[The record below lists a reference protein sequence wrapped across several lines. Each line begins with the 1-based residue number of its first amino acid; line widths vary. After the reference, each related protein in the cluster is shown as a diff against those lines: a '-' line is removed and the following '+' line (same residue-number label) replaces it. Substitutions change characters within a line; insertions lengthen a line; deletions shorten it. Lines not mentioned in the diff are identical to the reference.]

1 MKSIGDVGVDDI
13 KSDVA
18 YVKEKEKQA
27 QIVGPLTRR
36 KNDII
41 NYNRTVQEL
50 KYTEGPFYDI
60 TSIDTHTIRGRRMQN
75 KIWKRELLR
84 MKRERL
90 KRENEETNTN

>member
-27 QIVGPLTRR
+27 QIVGPLTGR

-41 NYNRTVQEL
+41 NYNRTVQVL

-60 TSIDTHTIRGRRMQN
+60 TSIDTHTIAVSSEEGIGGRETGR
-75 KIWKRELLR
+75 KGVVERRKRR
-84 MKRERL
+84 K
-90 KRENEETNTN
+90 NE